1 MPDSLL
7 TILKIA
13 FLAVLW
19 LFFLRVLRAVWAEL
33 RAPAPAPVAAPTA
46 APTAAPGSGAPT
58 AASAGAAPTRT
69 AGTAPPDLAPAQLL
83 VLDSPEQ
90 RGQVFALTEEVTVGR
105 GGGCGVALNDR
116 MVSQLHARIFRS
128 NGQLFV
134 EDLGSTNG
142 TLLNGQKVSASLPSA
157 IRKGDRLQVGK
168 TVLEV
173 TSGKRGGGGGGA
185 G

>member
-116 MVSQLHARIFRS
+116 MVSQLHAR
-128 NGQLFV
+128 LFHS
-134 EDLGSTNG
+134 G
-142 TLLNGQKVSASLPSA
+142 SASPDANTL
-157 IRKGDRLQVGK
+157 GDLQLGVAGK
-168 TVLEV
+168 
-173 TSGKRGGGGGGA
+173 
-185 G
+185 

>member
-1 MPDSLL
+1 M
-7 TILKIA
+7 
-13 FLAVLW
+13 AVLPTGAAGG
-19 LFFLRVLRAVWAEL
+19 LGRAQ
-33 RAPAPAPVAAPTA
+33 
-46 APTAAPGSGAPT
+46 G
-58 AASAGAAPTRT
+58 AGAGAGASTRRGPYGGLHRGARIGHRFDNVLAD
-69 AGTAPPDLAPAQLL
+69 AGFLQLEQIRCRQRVRLAFAPAQLL
-83 VLDSPEQ
+83 VLDAPEQ

-116 MVSQLHARIFRS
+116 MVSQLHARIFRR

-142 TLLNGQKVSASLPSA
+142 TLLNGQKVSASQPSA